1 MDYGCT
7 ICLMVFVLI
16 CHCNLYISLFFCNA
30 LLMTSLSLLQWIDLN
45 EWRQNRIKTALYS
58 ELE

>member
-1 MDYGCT
+1 MY
-7 ICLMVFVLI
+7 
-16 CHCNLYISLFFCNA
+16 NLFNGLCVDMSLQFIYFSFFCNA
-30 LLMTSLSLLQWIDLN
+30 LLMTSLSLLQRIDLN